1 MGSKKKETFKLV
13 ALKVVMVTYKR
24 CSLTRGSKH
33 SDLTC
38 LENRLLSRGGFL
50 QELVTTRGLTE
61 VTFIKKKKRE
71 KKRREKKMFY
81 SHVKVQ
87 STIPVR

>member
-1 MGSKKKETFKLV
+1 MAAYGEYKKKETFKLV

-38 LENRLLSRGGFL
+38 LENRSSSRGGFL

-61 VTFIKKKKRE
+61 VTFIRKKRE
-71 KKRREKKMFY
+71 RRKEGRRKCF
-81 SHVKVQ
+81 
-87 STIPVR
+87 IPM